1 MKKIFLLAL
10 VLSAGLTYTVNA
22 QIRKLPAEVTNSFS
36 EKYPDAKNVEWKDK
50 LSNFSAGFE
59 WKDEKYEA
67 HFNKKGEW
75 LSTDKEIDINDLP
88 AKVKD
93 GFDKSK
99 YSDWETKNVYRIDMP
114 DDKINYRVHVS
125 KSTIQKKILLFNEKG
140 KLLKDNLTL

>member
-114 DDKINYRVHVS
+114 DDRINYRVHVS